1 MRMDRFESLLPIPL
15 KGIGEGDFRE
25 EVTRI
30 LKFLQDRIGFDLW
43 MVTRVEGNDWI
54 VLDAQDRGYNVNGGD
69 VFKWAD
75 SFCSRMVKGEGPQIA
90 PDSDLIPAYVEAEI
104 GNLVNIRAYI
114 GVQVNWP
121 DGSLFGTLC
130 AIDPEPKPR
139 CIMDELP
146 LLNVLGGLIGKLL
159 ESELRA
165 QEASRYAECALLD
178 ARIDPLTG
186 LRNRL
191 AWEETLINEEARASR
206 LATPVAVI
214 VLELDDLKVTNDTLG
229 RQAGDD
235 LLVKFAEL
243 LVSCSLDHGM
253 VFRTGLG
260 EFVIML
266 LEAGPVEVREVLFRV
281 RAAQLSSG
289 LRASSGVAMRDP
301 KRDLSA
307 ACERAYLEMYGDK
320 RRNSDQLAA

>member
-139 CIMDELP
+139 CIMDEF
-146 LLNVLGGLIGKLL
+146 
-159 ESELRA
+159 
-165 QEASRYAECALLD
+165 
-178 ARIDPLTG
+178 T
-186 LRNRL
+186 
-191 AWEETLINEEARASR
+191 
-206 LATPVAVI
+206 AT
-214 VLELDDLKVTNDTLG
+214 
-229 RQAGDD
+229 
-235 LLVKFAEL
+235 
-243 LVSCSLDHGM
+243 
-253 VFRTGLG
+253 
-260 EFVIML
+260 
-266 LEAGPVEVREVLFRV
+266 
-281 RAAQLSSG
+281 
-289 LRASSGVAMRDP
+289 
-301 KRDLSA
+301 
-307 ACERAYLEMYGDK
+307 
-320 RRNSDQLAA
+320 